1 MIGDAIAGYIGH
13 KIDSSDG
20 EGGALGAAVAIV
32 TWKVAKRVI
41 PTAIVL
47 GAIAY
52 GVHRFTRAEAVA

>member
-1 MIGDAIAGYIGH
+1 MIGDAIAGYVGH

-32 TWKVAKRVI
+32 TWKIATRVI
-41 PTAIVL
+41 PTALVL

-52 GVHRFTRAEAVA
+52 GVHRISKSEALA